1 MTPDTSET
9 SGAKPRD
16 YFFTVLA
23 VDPIALPLVRL
34 LADKRWLTPDQVSWL
49 SIALAIPVGLGFALG
64 TRAGLVIGA
73 AFWYVSF
80 VFDCVDGKLAR
91 MLGTSSAKGAVLDS
105 LGDGARRASGVIG
118 LASYLWQS
126 DERTDVWLAL
136 VFGILA
142 FYFIEISGGERTEPT
157 TGIGSRWSQTLA
169 RYRLLPN
176 PGMTDV
182 SAIVFVIGPI
192 TGLVVPA
199 LWLGIVMVV
208 AAILRLL
215 IRLMRSRS

>member
-1 MTPDTSET
+1 MTNDASE
-9 SGAKPRD
+9 SFGAKPRD

-23 VDPIALPLVRL
+23 VDPVALPLVRL
-34 LADKRWLTPDQVSWL
+34 FAAKRWLTPDQVSWL
-49 SIALAIPVGLGFALG
+49 SVVLAIPIGVAFSFG
-64 TRAGLVIGA
+64 TRPGLFVGA
-73 AFWYVSF
+73 AFWYLSF

-105 LGDGARRASGVIG
+105 LGDGARRASGVFGI
-118 LASYLWQS
+118 ASYLWQT
-126 DERTDVWLAL
+126 DDRADVWLAI

-142 FYFIEISGGERTEPT
+142 FYFIEISGGERAEPT

-169 RYRLLPN
+169 RHRLLPT

-182 SAIVFVIGPI
+182 SAIVFVIGPV

-199 LWLGIVMVV
+199 LWLGTAMVV
-208 AAILRLL
+208 VAILRLL
-215 IRLMRSRS
+215 IRLMRRPP